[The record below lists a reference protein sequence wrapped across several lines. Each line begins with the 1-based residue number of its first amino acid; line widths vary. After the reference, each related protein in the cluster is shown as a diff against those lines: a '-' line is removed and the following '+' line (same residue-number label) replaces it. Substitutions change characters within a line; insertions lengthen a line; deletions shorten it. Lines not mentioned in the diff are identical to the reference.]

1 MTIRTACGR
10 LGFAAVLVSTALAT
24 APAFAKTS
32 DRLTQMF
39 EWWNGALKKPDGF
52 TVESFSQYFD
62 KDASLII
69 NGKVS
74 AHGIED
80 LTEHFKKIQAA
91 GGEVE
96 IILPFMEEFQSGDK
110 IFTYHTIRSRRNGKT
125 GCELVAGFGTLK
137 NNKIVVVNLVR
148 HELDPATAAPEFKC
162 WAQ

>member
-1 MTIRTACGR
+1 MNIRSTRTR
-10 LGFAAVLVSTALAT
+10 LGLAAVIAATVLAA
-24 APAFAKTS
+24 APVHAKTT

-39 EWWNGALKKPDGF
+39 AWWNEALKKPDGF
-52 TVESFSQYFD
+52 TVESFGKYYD

-74 AHGIED
+74 AHGLED
-80 LTEHFKKIQAA
+80 LTDHFKKIQAA

-96 IILPFMEEFQSGDK
+96 IVLPFMEEFQSGDK

-137 NNKIVVVNLVR
+137 NNKILVVNLVR
-148 HELDPATAAPEFKC
+148 SELDPATAPPEFKC
-162 WAQ
+162 WVQ